1 MKKIVSVVGAR
12 PQFVKLYPI
21 VTALRETFH
30 HVVLHTGQHYDDAMS
45 KAFFV
50 EFGLPDPDYNLGVGS
65 GTHAT
70 QTAAMLTGIEQILE
84 KEQPGAVLVYGD
96 TNSTLAGAL
105 AAAKLNI
112 PVAHVEAGLRSGNR
126 TMPEEI
132 NRIVTDRLSRLLLC
146 PTETAVKNLE
156 AEGMREGVTLV
167 GDVMFDVLEKFR
179 PAIEQHSSVLERLE
193 VSRGAYYLATV
204 HRASNTDD
212 ARCLKEILD
221 AFDRLDAP
229 VLFPIHPRTLKAL
242 QSQETTYGWKGNVR
256 YVEPVG
262 HLEMLA
268 LITHARRVL
277 TDSGGI
283 QKEAYCLG
291 TPCVTLRRETEW
303 VETLEHGWNRLVAN
317 SSAAIVDAAH
327 QPIPTVSRTLKYG
340 DGRAGARIAA
350 ELVRF
355 LQ

>member
-1 MKKIVSVVGAR
+1 
-12 PQFVKLYPI
+12 
-21 VTALRETFH
+21 
-30 HVVLHTGQHYDDAMS
+30 
-45 KAFFV
+45 
-50 EFGLPDPDYNLGVGS
+50 
-65 GTHAT
+65 
-70 QTAAMLTGIEQILE
+70 
-84 KEQPGAVLVYGD
+84 VYGD